1 MFFQSQSRAK
11 SSGQGGGWK
20 FDCRCAC
27 AVFRYIEMCI
37 GRARKHQTAHI
48 CTYVLECIDVKY
60 V

>member
-1 MFFQSQSRAK
+1 
-11 SSGQGGGWK
+11 
-20 FDCRCAC
+20 
-27 AVFRYIEMCI
+27 MCI